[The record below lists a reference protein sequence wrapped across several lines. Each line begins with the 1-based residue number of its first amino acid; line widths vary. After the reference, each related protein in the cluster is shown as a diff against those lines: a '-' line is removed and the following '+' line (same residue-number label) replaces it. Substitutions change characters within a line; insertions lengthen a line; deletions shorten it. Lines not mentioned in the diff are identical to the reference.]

1 MSRTAYLRLRYILSD
16 CIAVT
21 LCYFVFNCIR
31 YTVEDK
37 SPTFG
42 ELYDF
47 IFNLK
52 AYGVGLVFVLFW
64 IGLFALSGYYNNV
77 ENKSR
82 LDEFPTTIISTIV
95 GSIIVFMGLV
105 VDDVVLDTSVY
116 LKLYFYLFSLM
127 TFVVYPI
134 RFLQTTIEIKR
145 YKSLHERDKILLIM
159 NDEATSLPIEQTIT
173 NEGKIIVDK
182 VMLSTLNTNYNEAE
196 VNTKECV
203 KKVDESIAASAPD
216 VIVVYIE
223 GNHLECFSLLLYELY
238 KYKIPIKVPMRS
250 MLFAGAKVKVR
261 GMKGEPFVDLTDT
274 NMSEWEKNVKWLF
287 DKLCSLFLLIITCPI
302 MLILALCVRYSS
314 KGSIIFKQ
322 ERIGLHGKPFMIY
335 KFRTMFVNA
344 ESSGPQLSQ
353 NGDQRITGIGRVL
366 RKYRLD
372 ELPQFWN
379 VLKGDMSFVGPRPER
394 SYYIKKLVKVAPY
407 YYLLH
412 NVRPGI
418 TSWGMVKYG
427 YASNLKEMEERLE
440 FDWLYYENM
449 SLQLD
454 LAVLCYTIYTLIKGS
469 GK

>member
-1 MSRTAYLRLRYILSD
+1 MSRTAYLRFRYILSD
-16 CIAVT
+16 CISVT
-21 LCYFVFNCIR
+21 LCYFIFNCIR

-52 AYGVGLVFVLFW
+52 AYVVGIIFVLFW

-82 LDEFPTTIISTIV
+82 LDEFPTTIISTII

-127 TFVVYPI
+127 TIVVYPI
-134 RFLQTTIEIKR
+134 RFVQTTIEIKR

-159 NDEATSLPIEQTIT
+159 NDEATSLPIEKTLRE
-173 NEGKIIVDK
+173 EGKIILDK
-182 VMLSTLNTNYNEAE
+182 IMIPTSNMQHQEADINIQQHINEIE
-196 VNTKECV
+196 TCITKRN
-203 KKVDESIAASAPD
+203 PD
-216 VIVVYIE
+216 IIVVYIE
-223 GNHLECFSLLLYELY
+223 GKHLECFSLLLYGLY

-261 GMKGEPFVDLTDT
+261 GMKGEPFIDLTDT

-287 DKLCSLFLLIITCPI
+287 DKICALILLIITSPI
-302 MLILALCVRYSS
+302 MLILAISVKFSS
-314 KGSIIFKQ
+314 KGPIIFKQ
-322 ERIGLHGKPFMIY
+322 ERIGLYGKPFMIY
-335 KFRTMFVNA
+335 KFRTMYTEA
-344 ESSGPQLSQ
+344 ECNGPQLSKD
-353 NGDQRITGIGRVL
+353 GDKRITKVGRTL

-394 SYYIKKLVKVAPY
+394 SYYIKQLVNVAPY